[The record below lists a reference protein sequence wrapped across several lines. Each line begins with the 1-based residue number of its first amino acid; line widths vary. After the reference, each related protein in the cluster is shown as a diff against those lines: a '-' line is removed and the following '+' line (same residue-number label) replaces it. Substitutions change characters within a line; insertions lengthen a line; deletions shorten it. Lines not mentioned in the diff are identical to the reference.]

1 MQINPKMIEAKAS
14 LLLEA
19 PCGIFSITEN
29 GAISA
34 ANPYCCKLLEY
45 HLDQLIG
52 LNISDLLTIS
62 GKIFYQTHFYPLV
75 KLHRHTEEIFLN
87 LQTRTKKELPVVLNA
102 VVTETSDG
110 IVIICS
116 FIQVLNRRRY
126 EDEILSA
133 KRKAEEALRQNEAL
147 EKVKQE
153 LEIHQKELDKKI
165 SLLTFQNNELVQL
178 GNVVTHDLQEPA
190 RKLILFSGEL
200 SKGHFDEN
208 KKEYALSVIAKSAQR
223 IKTLLITLQH
233 YLGLTTSTI
242 VHEQIN
248 LTDVVQ
254 IELKQL
260 QKLFSK
266 VQVHADIA
274 PLPTV
279 TGSRKQLSLLFLNL
293 LKNAFEHGTVD
304 NVLQLHIEAVIVK
317 HNLFHSLQD
326 KYTYV
331 DCVKI
336 DITDKGPGFDNNYK
350 DYIFDVLKK
359 LNLATSSLGFGLA
372 CCRKIVENHFGNIKA
387 SGSPGAG
394 ATFTVTLPLNYFG
407 N

>member
-1 MQINPKMIEAKAS
+1 MIEAEAS

-52 LNISDLLTIS
+52 LNIADLLTIS

-87 LQTRTKKELPVVLNA
+87 LQTKTKKELPVVLNA

-126 EDEILSA
+126 EDEILLA
-133 KRKAEEALRQNEAL
+133 KRRAEEALRQNEAL